1 VFQLSIANPAQGK
14 HTKLHRVFHCHLAA
28 SDRWRFNQLFT
39 FHAFISRQGAKEA
52 KFAKKLE
59 HKEHKDE
66 NRKRKLNQ
74 EQKDFCIRSF
84 GSKK

>member
-1 VFQLSIANPAQGK
+1 VFSISIWQPVIDGVSISF
-14 HTKLHRVFHCHLAA
+14 L
-28 SDRWRFNQLFT
+28 LFT
-39 FHAFISRQGAKEA
+39 HLFHASEHSEGAKEA